1 MNSIQL
7 REKRAAL
14 VNDLNTIVDI
24 AQTEGR
30 SMNAEEN
37 QKFDNIE
44 TDVRGIKSEIERIE
58 RAEELK
64 REFALLT
71 WKLTKAKG
79 KDPGPKPE

>member
-7 REKRAAL
+7 RENRAAL

-44 TDVRGIKSEIERIE
+44 TDVRGIKS
-58 RAEELK
+58 
-64 REFALLT
+64 
-71 WKLTKAKG
+71 
-79 KDPGPKPE
+79 